1 MKIEKI
7 FRKIPN
13 FKDIILDTILFENKY
28 PVLFTCKND
37 EDIYLFICYLVN
49 SEKIE
54 WIGTRTT
61 YDNLIDLLKN
71 KITIRDAF
79 LNVTNNKMMVRY
91 DGKDVEYEFKKSSEI
106 PDEILPTIG
115 EYMDAEEGEYEEEI
129 IEFQERNKNVEYVI
143 QPRISKFLFFRY
155 KAVSVLNLEKNSEID
170 LNTKDVFRYPIEI
183 VHNQKVNLA

>member
-13 FKDIILDTILFENKY
+13 FEKVILDTILFESKY
-28 PVLFTCKND
+28 PVLFTCKNRK
-37 EDIYLFICYLVN
+37 DIYLFICYFVN

-61 YDNLIDLLKN
+61 YDNLIELLEN

-79 LNVTNNKMMVRY
+79 FNVTNNKIMVGY
-91 DGKDVEYEFKKSSEI
+91 DGKEVRYELKKSSEI
-106 PDEILPTIG
+106 SEDILPTVG

-129 IEFQERNKNVEYVI
+129 AEFKKRNKNVEYVI
-143 QPRISKFLFFRY
+143 QPQISKFLLLRY
-155 KAVSVLNLEKNSEID
+155 KTVSVLNLEKDSEID
-170 LNTKDVFRYPIEI
+170 LDVRDVFCYPIEI
-183 VHNQKVNLA
+183 NHNQKVNLA

>member
-13 FKDIILDTILFENKY
+13 FKDIILDTILFESKY

-79 LNVTNNKMMVRY
+79 LNVTNNKIMVRY

-115 EYMDAEEGEYEEEI
+115 EYMDAEEEEYEEEI
-129 IEFQERNKNVEYVI
+129 VEFQERNKNVEYVI
-143 QPRISKFLFFRY
+143 QPRISKFLFLRY

-170 LNTKDVFRYPIEI
+170 LDIKDVFRYPIEI
-183 VHNQKVNLA
+183 IHNQKVNLA